1 MQQILELIQSY
12 TYDEHIILV
21 IDEVSLIENPILSRF
36 LAEARKYGLSLVLIQ
51 QYFNQI
57 SENLRSSIFA
67 NVSNYYVFRVSKSD
81 AILLENNMQMNVAV
95 RNSYRIRLKMLTE
108 LKTRECIVRVSS
120 NGVPLPAFK
129 AKTLD
134 FTPSPRIRFNQ
145 ILRTDPLLKEFE
157 QSEEEKHPNIPF
169 QVGESAYSLME
180 LMRSQ
185 STGRKQ
191 VENHG

>member
-12 TYDEHIILV
+12 TYEEHIILV
-21 IDEVSLIENPILSRF
+21 LDEVSLIENPILSRF

-145 ILRTDPLLKEFE
+145 ILRTDPLLKEFK
-157 QSEEEKHPNIPF
+157 QPEEEKRPNIPF